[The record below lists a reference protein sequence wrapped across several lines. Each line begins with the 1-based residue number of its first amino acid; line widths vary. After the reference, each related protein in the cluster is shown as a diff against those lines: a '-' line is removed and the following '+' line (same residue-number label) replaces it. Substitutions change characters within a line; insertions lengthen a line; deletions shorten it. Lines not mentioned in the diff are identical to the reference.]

1 MIYPMTHTRIEMD
14 TMSATIRSERHLERI
29 ADALEGRS
37 EEILKWIEARLQEFD
52 INDLRHKEEKSSS
65 EEALLDI
72 AEKLNL

>member
-14 TMSATIRSERHLERI
+14 TMNATIRSARHLERI

-37 EEILKWIEARLQEFD
+37 EEILKWIEAKLEEFD
-52 INDLRHKEEKSSS
+52 INDLRHKEEKSPS
-65 EEALLDI
+65 EEALLDV